1 MSTNKDQI
9 SFRKAEKKDA
19 KLVIYFVKALA
30 DYVKMSDEVKIDEEI
45 FTKWMFDKNSAEVIF
60 LVKDGKEIG
69 IALYLYLFSTFNCKP
84 SLYLED
90 LFIEEEHRN
99 KGYGK
104 LIFKELAKIAKENG
118 LDRLEW
124 TCLDKNEK
132 GLIFYNSLGAKRLND
147 RRLLRLE
154 NDELT
159 EFLSNF

>member
-9 SFRKAEKKDA
+9 SFRKAEKKDV

-84 SLYLED
+84 S
-90 LFIEEEHRN
+90 
-99 KGYGK
+99 
-104 LIFKELAKIAKENG
+104 
-118 LDRLEW
+118 
-124 TCLDKNEK
+124 
-132 GLIFYNSLGAKRLND
+132 
-147 RRLLRLE
+147 
-154 NDELT
+154 
-159 EFLSNF
+159 